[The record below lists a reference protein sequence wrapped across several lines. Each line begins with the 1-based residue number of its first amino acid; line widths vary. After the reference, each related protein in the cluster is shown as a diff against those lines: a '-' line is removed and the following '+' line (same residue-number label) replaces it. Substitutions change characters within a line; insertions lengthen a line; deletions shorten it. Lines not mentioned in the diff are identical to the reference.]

1 MGNKLQ
7 NNLREENDI
16 DKIKSNYL
24 NYKERQSNSDEKYI
38 NLNLSLH
45 ALFNIRFD
53 ILFDEKYL
61 KVIKEKI
68 ELFKKDEEDEEI
80 KKMKEIVFECESLK
94 RSAFDNYRFY
104 YDLLYNLKA
113 NYKNNSI
120 ITKEN
125 YEKMCEEII
134 DSEINTLIK
143 FEKELCILRDK
154 IIQLNIII

>member
-45 ALFNIRFD
+45 ALFNIRFNV
-53 ILFDEKYL
+53 LFDEKYL

-94 RSAFDNYRFY
+94 RSAFDDYLFY
-104 YDLLYNLKA
+104 CDLLHNLKEK
-113 NYKNNSI
+113 YINNSI

-125 YEKMCEEII
+125 YEKMCEDII
-134 DSEINTLIK
+134 DSIINTLIK

>member
-7 NNLREENDI
+7 NNLREDKDI

-24 NYKERQSNSDEKYI
+24 NYKESESNSDEKYI

-45 ALFNIRFD
+45 SLFNIRFN
-53 ILFDEKYL
+53 ILFDEKL

-94 RSAFDNYRFY
+94 RSAFDNYQFY
-104 YDLLYNLKA
+104 YHLLYNLKA

-143 FEKELCILRDK
+143 FEKELFILRDK

>member
-45 ALFNIRFD
+45 ALFNIRFNV
-53 ILFDEKYL
+53 LFDEKYL

-94 RSAFDNYRFY
+94 RSAFDDYLFY
-104 YDLLYNLKA
+104 CDLLHNLKEK
-113 NYKNNSI
+113 YINNSI

-125 YEKMCEEII
+125 YEKMCEDNNLII
-134 DSEINTLIK
+134 M
-143 FEKELCILRDK
+143 
-154 IIQLNIII
+154 IISC

>member
-45 ALFNIRFD
+45 ALFNIRFNV
-53 ILFDEKYL
+53 LFDEKYL

-80 KKMKEIVFECESLK
+80 KKMKEIVFECENLK

-143 FEKELCILRDK
+143 FEKELFILRDK